1 MAAVEQFPEKIFLWS
16 QQQIAI
22 SPYASQYVI
31 PAAIGAPWLR
41 RELPFGL
48 REALRL
54 EQQIGLTALYLL
66 NAESGFAG
74 CSRQKLKLSW
84 IGHGQSGRPSTE
96 RRRVSRKGV
105 TGGFQSPSD
114 SFSRLIVGRAKPLS
128 KNGYQPVADPS
139 GHFRMVREDLV
150 KHVSVKSP
158 QDRVELRVRGG
169 GPRSGVNQSHLP
181 EEIAGIKACEHDIY
195 LTADVLADHHLA
207 LLHDV

>member
-41 RELPFGL
+41 
-48 REALRL
+48 L

-66 NAESGFAG
+66 NAKSGFAG

-114 SFSRLIVGRAKPLS
+114 SFSR
-128 KNGYQPVADPS
+128 
-139 GHFRMVREDLV
+139 
-150 KHVSVKSP
+150 
-158 QDRVELRVRGG
+158 
-169 GPRSGVNQSHLP
+169 
-181 EEIAGIKACEHDIY
+181 
-195 LTADVLADHHLA
+195 
-207 LLHDV
+207 